1 MDISELKN
9 FADSAF
15 DYAQFRKSL
24 RERMQARLVLTQNGG
39 MFCITPELIAF
50 VKTWPAD
57 ELYLEDMH
65 GNPCRLDRQTFL
77 VQAQQLYQE
86 VMNEWH
92 QEFEKSKKIRKGR
105 DV

>member
-15 DYAQFRKSL
+15 DHVQYRKSL
-24 RERMQARLVLTQNGG
+24 RERMQARLILTHNGG
-39 MFCITPELIAF
+39 MFNIKPELIAF
-50 VKTWPAD
+50 VKTWPVD

-65 GNPCRLDRQTFL
+65 GNPCQLDRQTFL
-77 VQAQQLYQE
+77 IQAQQLYQE

-92 QEFEKSKKIRKGR
+92 LEFTKSKKIRKGK